1 MCVAA
6 KHSSAGE
13 GERVDEIHREI
24 ETEIREMNGIT
35 WGANFGINFAGQ
47 CIACSDTEGVDRER
61 DTRHRCQPFHC
72 LDKHRAGERGLVSRR
87 LLWEIPTTIIRI
99 VVHLNRKGRRD
110 NLLNGQSRLNLP
122 FQCIASAA

>member
-47 CIACSDTEGVDRER
+47 CIACSDAEGVDRER
-61 DTRHRCQPFHC
+61 ETQGIDGSPFTV
-72 LDKHRAGERGLVSRR
+72 LISTGRARG
-87 LLWEIPTTIIRI
+87 
-99 VVHLNRKGRRD
+99 G
-110 NLLNGQSRLNLP
+110 
-122 FQCIASAA
+122 